1 MRTITGTI
9 IMDEIEQFIGQ
20 NYYNVYDTL
29 QTIVIKYGLS
39 TSLVEPNLD
48 FNIDVD
54 ASRLKVYVDTNNI
67 IIGFKQ
73 G

>member
-1 MRTITGTI
+1 ME
-9 IMDEIEQFIGQ
+9 EIEQFIGQ
-20 NYYNVYDTL
+20 NYWNAYDSL
-29 QTIVIKYGLS
+29 QNAVSKYGLS
-39 TSLVEPNLD
+39 TSLIEPNLD

-54 ASRLKVYVDTNNI
+54 PSRLKVYVDANSI

>member
-1 MRTITGTI
+1 MN
-9 IMDEIEQFIGQ
+9 EIEQFVGQ
-20 NYYNVYDTL
+20 QYYNVYDAL
-29 QTIVIKYGLS
+29 QTIVSKHGLS

-54 ASRLKVYVDTNNI
+54 ASRLKVYVDANNI

>member
-1 MRTITGTI
+1 ME
-9 IMDEIEQFIGQ
+9 EIEQFTGQ
-20 NYYNVYDTL
+20 NYWNAYDAL
-29 QTIVIKYGLS
+29 QAAVSKHGLS
-39 TSLVEPNLD
+39 TSLIEPNLD

-54 ASRLKVYVDTNNI
+54 PTRLKVYVDSNSI

>member
-1 MRTITGTI
+1 
-9 IMDEIEQFIGQ
+9 MDEIEQFIGQ

>member
-1 MRTITGTI
+1 ME
-9 IMDEIEQFIGQ
+9 EIEQFVGQ
-20 NYYNVYDTL
+20 NYWNAYDAL
-29 QTIVIKYGLS
+29 QAAAGKYGLS
-39 TSLVEPNLD
+39 TSLIEPNLD

-54 ASRLKVYVDTNNI
+54 PSRLKVYVDANSV

>member
-1 MRTITGTI
+1 ME
-9 IMDEIEQFIGQ
+9 EIEQFTGQ
-20 NYYNVYDTL
+20 NYWNAYDAL
-29 QTIVIKYGLS
+29 QAAVSKYGLS
-39 TSLVEPNLD
+39 TSLIEPNLD

-54 ASRLKVYVDTNNI
+54 PTRLKVFVDSNSI

>member
-1 MRTITGTI
+1 ME
-9 IMDEIEQFIGQ
+9 EIEQFIGQ
-20 NYYNVYDTL
+20 NYWNAYDAL
-29 QTIVIKYGLS
+29 QTTASKYGLS
-39 TSLVEPNLD
+39 TSLIEPNLD

-54 ASRLKVYVDTNNI
+54 PSRLKVYVDTNSI